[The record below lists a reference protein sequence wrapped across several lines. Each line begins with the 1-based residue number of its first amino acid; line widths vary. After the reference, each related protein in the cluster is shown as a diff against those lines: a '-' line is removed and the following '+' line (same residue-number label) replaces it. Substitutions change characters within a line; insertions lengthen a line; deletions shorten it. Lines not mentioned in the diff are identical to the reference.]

1 MNQKEFFS
9 EVKGKGSMINT
20 QSDYDFYVCRVGLKT
35 GQTIHSETVRKEHF
49 RGERDGKSA
58 NERAQAWVDQQRNEL
73 EKEPEKA
80 TTKLATRKG
89 RKP

>member
-20 QSDYDFYVCRVGLKT
+20 QSDYDSYLCRVGLKT
-35 GQTIHSETVRKEHF
+35 GQTIHSETVRKNRF
-49 RGERDGKSA
+49 RGEGAKK
-58 NERAQAWVDQQRNEL
+58 RAEAWVEQQRNEL
-73 EKEPEKA
+73 EKEPKKESVK
-80 TTKLATRKG
+80 ATRKG